1 MNQIVCNNLKIGYD
15 KNVLIDN
22 LSFNV
27 EKGDYLAILGA
38 NGSGKSTLIKTILG
52 LNKPVGGSFYFI
64 NLTRK
69 DIGYLSQQTPL
80 QKDFPASVYEI
91 VMTGFLGKSGIRP
104 FYKKEQKDKANY
116 YIKML
121 GLSNY
126 KNDSFRTLS
135 GGLQQRTLFARAL
148 CATEEILVLDEPT
161 TSLDPLAAKDM
172 YDIIN
177 HLNSHGITIIMVSHD
192 VDHVLNYASKI
203 LYIDKTPF
211 YGSTKEFVN
220 YKNIERNEEHG
231 A

>member
-27 EKGDYLAILGA
+27 EKGAYLAILGA
-38 NGSGKSTLIKTILG
+38 NGSGKSTLIKTLLG
-52 LNKPVGGSFYFI
+52 LNKPIGGSFYFI

-161 TSLDPLAAKDM
+161 TSLDPSAASEM

-177 HLNSHGITIIMVSHD
+177 HLNTHGITIIMVSHD
-192 VDHVLNYASKI
+192 VDHVLSYASKV
-203 LYIDKTPF
+203 LYIDNHPF
-211 YGSTKEFVN
+211 YGSTKEFIN
-220 YKNIERNEEHG
+220 YKNNERNEEYV

>member
-104 FYKKEQKDKANY
+104 FYRKEQKDKANY

-161 TSLDPLAAKDM
+161 TSLDPLAASEM

-220 YKNIERNEEHG
+220 YKNIERNGEHG
-231 A
+231 S

>member
-15 KNVLIDN
+15 KNILINN

-27 EKGDYLAILGA
+27 EQGDYLAIFGS

-52 LNKPVGGSFYFI
+52 LNKQISGSFYFI
-64 NLTRK
+64 DLTRK

-148 CATEEILVLDEPT
+148 CATEKVLVLDEPT
-161 TSLDPLAAKDM
+161 TSLDPDAATEM
-172 YDIIN
+172 YETIK

-192 VDHVLNYASKI
+192 VDHVLDYASKV
-203 LYIDKTPF
+203 LYVNQEPF
-211 YGSTKEFVN
+211 YGTPQDFLSYRKTLKKGGEM
-220 YKNIERNEEHG
+220 E
-231 A
+231 